1 METRINRLFGIE
13 HPIFAFCQGVEAAA
27 AVSKAG
33 GLGVFPGGHAG
44 LDELDAMLTW
54 MDRETAG
61 RPYGV
66 DLLFPRSRGRNAV
79 KAMPSRAELE
89 KKVPREHKEF
99 VEGIL
104 DRYAVPEIQTAQSG
118 EVGSSEAFRGMLSWL
133 DRSKDAERAEIVL
146 SHSGV
151 RLISSGLG
159 PPTPEVVERA
169 HAKGVK
175 IAGMVGA
182 VNHAA
187 YHVQA
192 GADLIVAQGAEAGGH
207 TGEISTMVLVPQVV
221 DAVAP
226 IPVLAAGG
234 IASGRQAAAALALGA
249 DGVWCGSVWLTAKEY
264 QSHVTPLML
273 AKYLAAT
280 SRDTVRTLTWDGMGN
295 RVLRSAWDDEWE
307 KPGAPRPLQPPLQ
320 GIAAGA
326 ALARIRATAE
336 PGTTAAE
343 LISGPIGQVVGV
355 LNKVTTVADILH
367 DILAEYDL
375 TMKRMAQLIQ

>member
-1 METRINRLFGIE
+1 METRISRLFGIE
-13 HPIFAFCQGVEAAA
+13 HSIFAFCQGVEAAA
-27 AVSKAG
+27 AVTNAG

-44 LDELDAMLTW
+44 LDELQAMLTW

-79 KAMPSRAELE
+79 TAMPSRAELL
-89 KKVPREHKEF
+89 KQVPRKHKEF
-99 VEGIL
+99 IDSIL
-104 DRYAVPEIQTAQSG
+104 ERYDVPEAPGGSS
-118 EVGSSEAFRGMLSWL
+118 EVGGAEAFRGMMSWL

-159 PPTPEVVERA
+159 PPTPEVVDRA
-169 HAKGVK
+169 HARGVK

-187 YHVQA
+187 YHVKA
-192 GADLIVAQGAEAGGH
+192 GADLIVAQGTEAGGH

-249 DGVWCGSVWLTAKEY
+249 EGVWCGSVWLTAKEY

-280 SRDTVRTLTWDGMGN
+280 SKDTVRTLTWDGMGN
-295 RVLRSAWDDEWE
+295 RVLRGAWDEEWE
-307 KPGAPRPLQPPLQ
+307 KPDAPRPLQPPLQ
-320 GIAAGA
+320 SIAAGPA
-326 ALARIRATAE
+326 IARIRTVAT
-336 PGTTAAE
+336 PGTPAAE
-343 LISGPIGQVVGV
+343 LVSGPIGQVVGM
-355 LNKVTTVADILH
+355 LNEVTTVADIFH
-367 DILAEYDL
+367 RILAEYDL
-375 TMKRMAQLIQ
+375 AVKRMAELT